1 MIEIDG
7 SYLEGGGQILRT
19 SIGLSVLTNQSVRVY
34 NIRKNRPKG
43 GGLKPQHLTGI
54 KAAAE
59 ICNAKVKGAEIGS
72 TEIEFHPSEIKAGN
86 YSFDVGT
93 AGAVTLVLQ
102 TLMIPAAF
110 NDFEFEIKG
119 GTDVPWS
126 PSTNYFQ
133 HVFCSFLNNMG
144 AKILVKTKKHGF
156 YPKGGGEVFFATER
170 AEVNAIILSKREGER
185 RIDVR
190 SITSEELKE
199 KNVAE
204 RQLEGF
210 KKIIPT
216 ETEFVDYVNSDS
228 TGTSLQSHAHF
239 SNCKL
244 GSGVIGEIRKKAE
257 DVGKECAELLKKQ
270 LDSCACLDEW
280 MGDQILPYI
289 AIAAA
294 DGKGSSQISVAE
306 ITKHALTNIWVIEKF
321 LPVKFDV
328 QGNEGERGII
338 SVRKV

>member
-7 SYLEGGGQILRT
+7 SYQEGGGQILRT
-19 SIGLSVLTNQSVRVY
+19 AIGLSALTKQPVRIY

-54 KAAAE
+54 KAVAE

-72 TEIEFHPSEIKAGN
+72 TEIEFHPGEIKPGK

-93 AGAVTLVLQ
+93 AGSVTLVLQ
-102 TLMIPAAF
+102 ALTMPSIF
-110 NDFEFEIKG
+110 HDFEYEIKG
-119 GTDVPWS
+119 GTDVSWS

-133 HVFCSFLNNMG
+133 HVFCSFLNVMG
-144 AKILVKTKKHGF
+144 AKIWVKTGKHGF

-170 AEVNAIILSKREGER
+170 AEVNSIILLKREGER
-185 RIDVR
+185 KIDAR

-199 KNVAE
+199 KSVAE

-210 KKIIPT
+210 KKIILV
-216 ETEFVDYVNSDS
+216 ETEFIEYVNSNS

-244 GSGVIGEIRKKAE
+244 GSGVIGEIKKKAE

-270 LDSCACLDEW
+270 LDSGACLDEW

-294 DGKGSSQISVAE
+294 NGKGESKIHVAE
-306 ITKHALTNIWVIEKF
+306 ITKHALTNTWVIEKF
-321 LPVKFDV
+321 LPVKFDI
-328 QGNEGERGII
+328 QGKEGEKGII
-338 SVRKV
+338 TVKKV